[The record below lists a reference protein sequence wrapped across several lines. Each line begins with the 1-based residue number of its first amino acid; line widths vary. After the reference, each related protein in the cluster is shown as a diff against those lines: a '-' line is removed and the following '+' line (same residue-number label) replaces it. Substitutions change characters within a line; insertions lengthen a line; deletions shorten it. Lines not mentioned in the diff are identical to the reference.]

1 MNEFDGLAIDRT
13 SFAYRDLL
21 SQDLW
26 SSFTVTVSLTVVG
39 TPTYTGRYRIV
50 GAQCFFQVT
59 LVATTSIAST
69 AGTHY
74 VDLPIAAAG
83 LAGVA
88 TMTNG
93 TTNIAVGVCHVD
105 VATSRCYTPTQAASA
120 DTFTVCGNYE
130 IG

>member
-1 MNEFDGLAIDRT
+1 MELPDYVDTT
-13 SFAYRDLL
+13 SFSWRDLL
-21 SQDLW
+21 GIDRW
-26 SSFTVTVSLTVVG
+26 ESFTVAVSLVVVG

-50 GAQCFFQVT
+50 GRQCFFQVT

-74 VDLPIAAAG
+74 VTLPVTAG
-83 LAGVA
+83 GLGGVA
-88 TMTNG
+88 TMTDG

-105 VATSRCYTPTQAASA
+105 VATSRAYLPTLVASA
-120 DTFTVCGNYE
+120 NTFNVCGSYE

>member
-1 MNEFDGLAIDRT
+1 MELPDHADT
-13 SFAYRDLL
+13 KSFSWRDLL
-21 SQDLW
+21 GIDRW
-26 SSFTVTVSLTVVG
+26 ESFTVAVSLVVVG

-50 GAQCFFQVT
+50 GRQCFFQVT

-74 VDLPIAAAG
+74 VTLPITAG
-83 LAGVA
+83 GLGGVA
-88 TMTNG
+88 TMTDG

-105 VATSRCYTPTQAASA
+105 VATSRAYLPTLVASA
-120 DTFTVCGNYE
+120 NTFNVCGSYE